1 MSYRKTT
8 SILWGTNGFFP
19 VTLSSPDLRWMHP
32 NTPDFLVSF
41 LVSQLLINQML
52 VLIGNIFSL
61 IWKMIER
68 DLAWASP
75 SVLPKKPVWQKSYFQ
90 ISIISSSQ
98 ICSFRKK
105 NPNKNPQKQYFCNT
119 SSNQQKCYK
128 TATWRAFKV
137 KNCLPILI
145 HCVLLAFSQVWHN
158 RTLTDKVCKHA
169 KCRITS
175 GLPHCA
181 TRCIKKLH
189 CKVD

>member
-1 MSYRKTT
+1 MAVFFISLFKSTWKGCWRMSYRKTT
-8 SILWGTNGFFP
+8 GILWGTDGFFP

-68 DLAWASP
+68 GLTWASP

-105 NPNKNPQKQYFCNT
+105 KTQTKILKSSIFVILHRINKNAIKLQLEEH
-119 SSNQQKCYK
+119 SE
-128 TATWRAFKV
+128 
-137 KNCLPILI
+137 L
-145 HCVLLAFSQVWHN
+145 
-158 RTLTDKVCKHA
+158 
-169 KCRITS
+169 RIA
-175 GLPHCA
+175 CQF
-181 TRCIKKLH
+181 
-189 CKVD
+189 